1 MTGGIARVSARITIA
16 VGVMIAGM
24 LSALPAR
31 SQEPAP
37 PAPAPQTSPQPP
49 APQPAA
55 PQIPVPPKIDPAKDA
70 SIRKLLDVIG
80 TRAMMEQTVKNM
92 TDISQANLTRALPKN
107 DSSQKFAEL
116 FYQKLQTKL
125 KTDDFVSLIIP
136 IYDKYL
142 TSEDIDGLI
151 RFYESELGQRA
162 LKVLPLI
169 VQEAQTA
176 GFQWGQR
183 VGQEAAQEVIAEH
196 PELKDALTPPP
207 GKP

>member
-1 MTGGIARVSARITIA
+1 MDGGIGRASARITIV

-24 LSALPAR
+24 LGALPAR

-37 PAPAPQTSPQPP
+37 PAPKT

-55 PQIPVPPKIDPAKDA
+55 PQIPVPPKIDPAKEA

-80 TRAMMEQTVKNM
+80 IRASMEQTVKNM
-92 TDISQANLTRALPKN
+92 TDMSQASLARALPKN
-107 DSSQKFAEL
+107 DNSQKFAEF
-116 FYQKLQTKL
+116 FYQKLQAKL
-125 KTDDFVSLIIP
+125 NTDDFVGLIIP
-136 IYDKYL
+136 IYEKYL
-142 TSEDIDGLI
+142 TSEDIEGLI
-151 RFYESELGQRA
+151 RFYESALGQRA
-162 LKVLPLI
+162 LKVLPQI

-183 VGQEAAQEVIAEH
+183 VGQESAQEVIAEH

-207 GKP
+207 VKP